1 MPVALV
7 CYNEAFLCSK
17 IMRFF
22 ANRAPI
28 LFLSVSVRPFSDV
41 MTAECRVLNFADE
54 PGSAHLRDRVTNTR
68 FSFADSA
75 HCELSGNDYTKTL
88 TD

>member
-1 MPVALV
+1 
-7 CYNEAFLCSK
+7 
-17 IMRFF
+17 
-22 ANRAPI
+22 
-28 LFLSVSVRPFSDV
+28 

-54 PGSAHLRDRVTNTR
+54 PGSAHLRDRVTHTR

-75 HCELSGNDYTKTL
+75 HCELSSNDYTKTL